1 MGLKM
6 LCSKCFKDEG
16 LRLLAD
22 KIGFL
27 CNDKCEN
34 CHSTSGSKLDKERL
48 IHLAD
53 RFYRAGTLQRFE
65 YGAAPAITF
74 NEMQKT
80 SVNFD
85 EVLNEDT
92 KLLSLHTGMGFFHY
106 GPRFWMFGEVEPLKA
121 LQNENTI
128 ETMLSTII
136 EAYPETNF
144 DKDTKFY
151 RLRKNPEHPENES
164 QYDTPPIA
172 SGEGRLDSIDMPV
185 MYASF
190 DLEVCIHECRAT
202 ADDELYLATLRPKKQ
217 LRLIDF
223 SQVLDEGNVTEFE
236 SIDMAVFMLFMARD
250 NSYPILRRL
259 SHKVYAMGY
268 DGLIYPSYFSM
279 LHSGAEPFE
288 TTFGLSHR
296 RIKDYKE
303 YEESKVHKNL
313 AIFGRPI
320 NDAKVVVERI
330 NKLFIRQVRYEV
342 EFGPVTYD

>member
-1 MGLKM
+1 M
-6 LCSKCFKDEG
+6 LCSECFKDEG

-34 CHSTSGSKLDKERL
+34 CHSHSGHKLDKERL
-48 IHLAD
+48 IYLAD
-53 RFYRAGTLQRFE
+53 RFYRAGTLQRFD

-85 EVLNEDT
+85 EILNEDT
-92 KLLSLHTGMGFFHY
+92 KLLSLHTGMVFFHY
-106 GPRFWMFGEVEPLKA
+106 GPRYWMFGEVEPLKA
-121 LQNENTI
+121 LQNETTI

-136 EAYPETNF
+136 DAYSETKY
-144 DKDTKFY
+144 DKNTKFY
-151 RLRKNPEHPENES
+151 RLRKNPENPEIES
-164 QYDTPPIA
+164 QYDTPPKA
-172 SGEGRLDSIDMPV
+172 FGEGRLDSVDMPV

-190 DLEVCIHECRAT
+190 DLEVCIHECRVT

-223 SQVLDEGNVTEFE
+223 SQILEEENVTEFE

-259 SHKVYAMGY
+259 SQKVYERGY

-279 LHSGAEPFE
+279 LHSGSEPFE

-296 RIKDYKE
+296 RIAWYNE
-303 YEESKVHKNL
+303 HEEHKVHKNL

-320 NDAKVVVERI
+320 SDEKVVIERI
-330 NKLFIRQVRYEV
+330 NKLFIRQVKYEV
-342 EFGPVTYD
+342 EFGPVTYN